1 MKQCLYVF
9 RSYYIPNLTTTNLQL
24 VLDVLVFVL
33 EKYFKLE
40 NSLEALPLVL
50 K

>member
-9 RSYYIPNLTTTNLQL
+9 RSNYIPNLTTTNLRL
-24 VLDVLVFVL
+24 VLDVLVFAL
-33 EKYFKLE
+33 GEYFRLK
-40 NSLEALPLVL
+40 NSLGILPLVL